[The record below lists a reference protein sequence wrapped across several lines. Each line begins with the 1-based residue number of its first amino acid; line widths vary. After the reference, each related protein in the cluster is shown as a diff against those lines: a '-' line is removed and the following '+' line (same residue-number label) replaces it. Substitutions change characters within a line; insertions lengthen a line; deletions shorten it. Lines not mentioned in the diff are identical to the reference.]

1 MPLKKRLYCAAL
13 VIAVLIAAPAVAK
26 ERLELSLQQAVDI
39 AMENN
44 LGLQTARLDT
54 QIQTSQV
61 TAEKARFGRSLTG
74 GIFHQSDRAPS
85 ISALEQVQ
93 NTASNS
99 QALNFG
105 LSQELAGGG
114 RLGLELSNSRSSSNV
129 AFRTIDPVYSSSLN
143 LNFTQPLMR
152 GRGAVNQIGLELARN
167 DLETTRV
174 DLADR
179 IRSLKAEIG
188 LAYWDLFLARANLE
202 TRRQL
207 HAGAQRVLE
216 TVRTRTEMG
225 TGTRNSILQAEVGV
239 AQRQEEIVVSEGIA
253 ETAEDQLKA
262 SCALDRD
269 PAAWDL
275 QLLLIDTPTLVPFD
289 ANLQAGIHR
298 ARNASAAYR
307 QNQLLLKNLELQID
321 LARDRTRPDVALSAR
336 VGLSGIG
343 ADYADNM
350 EVLGKADG
358 RSWGG
363 GVNLSLPLGK
373 TSDDARYEQRLFEK
387 QRRAIDLEKLAL
399 QIAQQARDRHRQVRV
414 NYQRTEA
421 ASAAVRLAT
430 QNVEDQEARLS
441 LDMSTVREVLDSQDD
456 LASARTNHLQAIVDY
471 SKALILWN
479 QLTEE

>member
-1 MPLKKRLYCAAL
+1 MSPKRRLYYTAL
-13 VIAVLIAAPAVAK
+13 AIIALIAAPAVAQ
-26 ERLELSLQQAVDI
+26 ETLELSLQQAIDI

-44 LGLQTARLDT
+44 LSLHTARLDT
-54 QIQTSQV
+54 QIQTSQIA
-61 TAEKARFGRSLTG
+61 AEKARFGRNLTG
-74 GIFHQSDRAPS
+74 GIFHQSERAPS

-93 NTASNS
+93 NTTSNS
-99 QALNFG
+99 QALTFG
-105 LSQELAGGG
+105 LSQELLSGG

-152 GRGAVNQIGLELARN
+152 GRGAVNQTDLELARN
-167 DLETTRV
+167 DLEGSCIG
-174 DLADR
+174 LEDR
-179 IRSLKAEIG
+179 TRSLRAEVG
-188 LAYWDLFLARANLE
+188 LAYWNLFLARANLE

-216 TVRTRTEMG
+216 TVRARAEMG

-239 AQRQEEIVVSEGIA
+239 AQRQEEIVVAEGIA
-253 ETAEDQLKA
+253 GTAEDQLKA

-269 PAAWDL
+269 PAAWGL
-275 QLLLIDTPTLVPFD
+275 QLLLSDRPAVAPFN
-289 ANLQAGIHR
+289 ANLQAGILH
-298 ARNASAAYR
+298 ARDASAAYR
-307 QNQLLLKNLELQID
+307 QNQLLLKNMDLQIA
-321 LARDRTRPDVALSAR
+321 LARDRTRPDVALSAS

-363 GVNLSLPLGK
+363 GVNLSVPLGQ
-373 TSDDARYEQRLFEK
+373 TSDDARYEQRLLEK
-387 QRRAIDLEKLAL
+387 QRRAIDLENLEL
-399 QIAQQARDRHRQVRV
+399 QITQQARDRHRQVRI
-414 NYQRTEA
+414 NFQRTEA

-430 QNVEDQEARLS
+430 QNVDDQEARLS
-441 LDMSTVREVLDSQDD
+441 LGMSTVREVLDAQDD
-456 LASARTNHLQAIVDY
+456 LASARTSHLQAIVDY
-471 SKALILWN
+471 SKALILWT